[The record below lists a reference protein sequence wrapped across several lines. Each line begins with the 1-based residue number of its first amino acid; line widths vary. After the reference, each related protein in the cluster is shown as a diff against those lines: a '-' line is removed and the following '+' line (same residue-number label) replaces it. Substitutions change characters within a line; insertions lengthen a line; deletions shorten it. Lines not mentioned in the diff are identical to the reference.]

1 MTEDFMQRIISID
14 QKVRSWMKQFG
25 ILSLRISLGIIFFWF
40 GLLKYF
46 PDMSPAEDLARQTF
60 EILTFGL
67 VSQNLAIKILATWEC
82 AIGLGMLMGKY
93 MRVVLLLLALQ
104 MVGAMSPIFLFPEK
118 VFVQIPWVPTL
129 EGQYIIKNLV
139 LISAAIV
146 LGSKVDKLPVSD
158 EKSDAESVTS
168 GQ

>member
-1 MTEDFMQRIISID
+1 MAEAFMQRIIKTD
-14 QKVRSWMKQFG
+14 QKIRIWMKQFG

-40 GLLKYF
+40 GMLKFF

-67 VSQNLAIKILATWEC
+67 IPQDLAIKILATWEC
-82 AIGLGMLMGKY
+82 AIGLGLLMGKY

-104 MVGAMSPIFLFPEK
+104 MVGAMAPILLFPEK
-118 VFVQIPWVPTL
+118 VFMQIPWVPTL

-139 LISAAIV
+139 LISAAMV
-146 LGSKVDKLPVSD
+146 LGSKVEKLPVSD
-158 EKSDAESVTS
+158 EKSEAESVTS
-168 GQ
+168 G

>member
-1 MTEDFMQRIISID
+1 MAEDFIQRVIRTD
-14 QKVRSWMKQFG
+14 QKLRSWMKQYG
-25 ILSLRISLGIIFFWF
+25 IFSLRISLGIIFLWF

-46 PDMSPAEDLARQTF
+46 PNMSPAEDLAQQTF

-67 VSQNLAIKILATWEC
+67 IPQDLAIKVLATWEC
-82 AIGLGMLMGKY
+82 AIGLGLLVGKY

-118 VFVQIPWVPTL
+118 VFAQIPWVPTL

-146 LGSKVDKLPVSD
+146 LGSKVEKLPVSD
-158 EKSDAESVTS
+158 EKSDAESTAS
-168 GQ
+168 G

>member
-1 MTEDFMQRIISID
+1 MSEDFMQRIIRAD
-14 QKVRSWMKQFG
+14 QKIRSWMKQYN
-25 ILSLRISLGIIFFWF
+25 ILSLRVSLGIIFFWF
-40 GLLKYF
+40 GILKYF
-46 PDMSPAEDLARQTF
+46 PDISPAEDLARQTF
-60 EILTFGL
+60 EIMTFGL
-67 VSQNLAIKILATWEC
+67 IPQDLAIKILATWEC
-82 AIGLGMLMGKY
+82 AIGLGLLMGKY
-93 MRVVLLLLALQ
+93 MRVVLLLLFMQ

-146 LGSKVDKLPVSD
+146 LGSKVGKLPVSD

-168 GQ
+168 G

>member
-1 MTEDFMQRIISID
+1 MAEDFIQRVIRTD
-14 QKVRSWMKQFG
+14 QKLRSWMKQYG
-25 ILSLRISLGIIFFWF
+25 IFSLRISLGIIFLWF

-46 PDMSPAEDLARQTF
+46 PNMSPAEDLAQQTF

-67 VSQNLAIKILATWEC
+67 IPQDLAIKVLATWEC
-82 AIGLGMLMGKY
+82 AIGLGLLVGKY

-118 VFVQIPWVPTL
+118 VFVHIPWAPTL

-146 LGSKVDKLPVSD
+146 LGSTVDKLPVND
-158 EKSDAESVTS
+158 EKSDAESVTP
-168 GQ
+168 G

>member
-1 MTEDFMQRIISID
+1 MAEDFIQRVIRTD
-14 QKVRSWMKQFG
+14 QKLRSWMKQYG
-25 ILSLRISLGIIFFWF
+25 IFSLRISLGIIFLWF

-46 PDMSPAEDLARQTF
+46 PNMSPAEDLAQQTF

-67 VSQNLAIKILATWEC
+67 IPQDLAIKVLATWEC
-82 AIGLGMLMGKY
+82 AIGLGLLVGKY

-118 VFVQIPWVPTL
+118 VFVHIPWALTL

-146 LGSKVDKLPVSD
+146 LGSTVDKLPVND

-168 GQ
+168 G